1 MALKYPEDIMISIGD
16 NAPQF
21 TLSTNGGG
29 QFSLADAAGKYLI
42 LYFYPKDDTPG
53 CTKEAIGFSEER
65 AAFEAQNA
73 MVVGVS
79 RDTVKK
85 HDKFISK
92 YDSRIPLIAD
102 EDGSL
107 CEAFDTWVEKQM
119 YGKTYMGIERA
130 TFLISPEG
138 KLLQIW
144 RKVKVPGHVEDVL
157 ATVTALNS

>member
-1 MALKYPEDIMISIGD
+1 MFSIGD

-53 CTKEAIGFSEER
+53 CTKEAIGFSEESV
-65 AAFEAQNA
+65 AFDAQNA

-85 HDKFISK
+85 HDKFVSK
-92 YDSRIPLIAD
+92 YNLRIPLISD
-102 EDGSL
+102 EEGSL
-107 CEAFDTWVEKQM
+107 CEAFGTWIEKSM
-119 YGKTYMGIERA
+119 YGTTYMGIERA
-130 TFLISPEG
+130 TFLISPDG
-138 KLLQIW
+138 KVLHIW
-144 RKVKVPGHVEDVL
+144 RKVKVRGHVEEVL
-157 ATVTALNS
+157 AQLQSLKS

>member
-1 MALKYPEDIMISIGD
+1 MITIGD
-16 NAPQF
+16 SAPQF

-29 QFSLADAAGKYLI
+29 QFSLVDAAGKYLI

-53 CTKEAIGFSEER
+53 CTKEAVRFSEES

-92 YDSRIPLIAD
+92 YDLRIPLISD
-102 EDGSL
+102 EEGSL
-107 CEAFDTWVEKQM
+107 CETFGTWVEKRM

-138 KLLQIW
+138 QLLQMW
-144 RKVKVPGHVEDVL
+144 RKVKVPGHVEEVL
-157 ATVTALNS
+157 AQLKSLNS

>member
-1 MALKYPEDIMISIGD
+1 MV
-16 NAPQF
+16 
-21 TLSTNGGG
+21 
-29 QFSLADAAGKYLI
+29 

-73 MVVGVS
+73 LVVGVS
-79 RDTVKK
+79 RDTVQK

-92 YDSRIPLIAD
+92 HDLRIPLISD
-102 EDGSL
+102 EDGRL
-107 CEAFDTWVEKQM
+107 CEAFGTWVEKNM

-138 KLLQIW
+138 EVLKIW
-144 RKVKVPGHVEDVL
+144 RKVKVPGHVEEVL
-157 ATVTALNS
+157 SQIQTLNS

>member
-1 MALKYPEDIMISIGD
+1 MISIGD

-21 TLSTNGGG
+21 SLSTNGGG
-29 QFSLADAAGKYLI
+29 QFSLADATGKYLV

-92 YDSRIPLIAD
+92 YDLRIPLISD

-107 CEAFDTWVEKQM
+107 CEAFGTWVEKSM
-119 YGKTYMGIERA
+119 YGKTYMGIERT
-130 TFLISPEG
+130 TFLISPDG
-138 KLLQIW
+138 TVRHIW
-144 RKVKVPGHVEDVL
+144 RKVKVAGHVEEVL
-157 ATVTALNS
+157 RHLQALNS

>member
-1 MALKYPEDIMISIGD
+1 MISIGD

-21 TLSTNGGG
+21 TLSTNGVG

-53 CTKEAIGFSEER
+53 CTKEAVGFSEAS
-65 AAFEAQNA
+65 AAFDAQNA

-85 HDKFISK
+85 HDKFIGK
-92 YDSRIPLIAD
+92 YDLLIPLISD
-102 EDGSL
+102 EEGSL
-107 CEAFDTWVEKQM
+107 CEAFGTWVEKSM

-130 TFLISPEG
+130 TFLISPDG
-138 KLLQIW
+138 KVLHIW
-144 RKVKVPGHVEDVL
+144 RKVKVPGHVEEVL
-157 ATVTALNS
+157 AQLQSPKS

>member
-1 MALKYPEDIMISIGD
+1 MISIGD

-21 TLSTNGGG
+21 NLPTNGGG

-53 CTKEAIGFSEER
+53 CTKEAIGFSEAR
-65 AAFEAQNA
+65 AAFDAQKA

-85 HDKFISK
+85 HDKFIGK
-92 YDSRIPLIAD
+92 YDLRFPLISD
-102 EDGSL
+102 EEGSL
-107 CEAFDTWVEKQM
+107 CEAFGTWVEKSM

-130 TFLISPEG
+130 TFLISPDG
-138 KLLQIW
+138 KLLHIW
-144 RKVKVPGHVEDVL
+144 RKVKVPGHVEEVL
-157 ATVTALNS
+157 AQLQSLKS

>member
-1 MALKYPEDIMISIGD
+1 MISIGN

-29 QFSLADAAGKYLI
+29 QFSLADATGKYLI

-53 CTKEAIGFSEER
+53 CTKEAIGFSEAS
-65 AAFEAQNA
+65 AAFDTQNA

-85 HDKFISK
+85 HDKFVGK
-92 YDSRIPLIAD
+92 YDLRIPLISD
-102 EDGSL
+102 EDGGL
-107 CEAFDTWVEKQM
+107 CEAFGTWVEKSM

-130 TFLISPEG
+130 TFLISPDG
-138 KLLQIW
+138 KVLHIW
-144 RKVKVPGHVEDVL
+144 RKVKVRGHVEEVL
-157 ATVTALNS
+157 AQLQSLKS

>member
-1 MALKYPEDIMISIGD
+1 MISIGD

-21 TLSTNGGG
+21 TLSTNVGG
-29 QFSLADAAGKYLI
+29 QFSLADAAGKYLV

-85 HDKFISK
+85 HNKFISK
-92 YDSRIPLIAD
+92 YDLRIPLISD

-107 CEAFDTWVEKQM
+107 CEAFGTWVEKSM
-119 YGKTYMGIERA
+119 YGKTYMGIERT
-130 TFLISPEG
+130 TFLISPDG
-138 KLLQIW
+138 TVRHIW
-144 RKVKVPGHVEDVL
+144 RKVKVAGHVEEVL
-157 ATVTALNS
+157 RQLQALNS

>member
-1 MALKYPEDIMISIGD
+1 MISIGD

-53 CTKEAIGFSEER
+53 CTKEAIGFSEAS
-65 AAFEAQNA
+65 AAFDAQNA

-85 HDKFISK
+85 HDKFV
-92 YDSRIPLIAD
+92 
-102 EDGSL
+102 
-107 CEAFDTWVEKQM
+107 W
-119 YGKTYMGIERA
+119 
-130 TFLISPEG
+130 
-138 KLLQIW
+138 QI
-144 RKVKVPGHVEDVL
+144 
-157 ATVTALNS
+157 

>member
-1 MALKYPEDIMISIGD
+1 MISIGN

-29 QFSLADAAGKYLI
+29 QFSLADATGKYLI

-53 CTKEAIGFSEER
+53 CTKEAIGFSEAS
-65 AAFEAQNA
+65 AAFDTHNA

-85 HDKFISK
+85 HDKFVGK
-92 YDSRIPLIAD
+92 YDLRIPLISD
-102 EDGSL
+102 EDGGL
-107 CEAFDTWVEKQM
+107 CEAFGTWVEKSM

-130 TFLISPEG
+130 TFLISPDG
-138 KLLQIW
+138 KVLHIW
-144 RKVKVPGHVEDVL
+144 RKVKVRGHVEEVL
-157 ATVTALNS
+157 AQLQSLKS

>member
-1 MALKYPEDIMISIGD
+1 MISIGD

-53 CTKEAIGFSEER
+53 CIKEAIGFSEES
-65 AAFEAQNA
+65 AAFDAQNA

-85 HDKFISK
+85 HDKFVGK
-92 YDSRIPLIAD
+92 YDLRILLMSD
-102 EDGSL
+102 EEGSL
-107 CEAFDTWVEKQM
+107 CEAFSTWVEKSM

-130 TFLISPEG
+130 TFLISPDG
-138 KLLQIW
+138 KVLHMW
-144 RKVKVPGHVEDVL
+144 RKVKVPSHVEEVL
-157 ATVTALNS
+157 AQLQSFKS

>member
-1 MALKYPEDIMISIGD
+1 MMISIGD

-29 QFSLADAAGKYLI
+29 QFSLADSAGKYLI

-53 CTKEAIGFSEER
+53 CTKEAIGFSEAR
-65 AAFEAQNA
+65 TAFDAQNA

-85 HDKFISK
+85 HDKFIGK
-92 YDSRIPLIAD
+92 YDLRIPLISD
-102 EDGSL
+102 EEGSL
-107 CEAFDTWVEKQM
+107 CEAFGTWVEKNM

-138 KLLQIW
+138 DVLKIW
-144 RKVKVPGHVEDVL
+144 RKVKVPGHVEEVL
-157 ATVTALNS
+157 SQIQTLNS

>member
-1 MALKYPEDIMISIGD
+1 MISIGD

-21 TLSTNGGG
+21 NLSTNGGD

-53 CTKEAIGFSEER
+53 CTKEAIGFSEAR
-65 AAFEAQNA
+65 AAFDAQNA

-85 HDKFISK
+85 HDKFVGK
-92 YDSRIPLIAD
+92 YDLRIPLISD
-102 EDGSL
+102 EEGSL
-107 CEAFDTWVEKQM
+107 CKAFGTWVEKSM

-130 TFLISPEG
+130 TFLISPKG
-138 KLLQIW
+138 KVLHIW
-144 RKVKVPGHVEDVL
+144 RKVKVPGHVEEVL
-157 ATVTALNS
+157 AQLQSLKS

>member
-1 MALKYPEDIMISIGD
+1 MISIGD

-21 TLSTNGGG
+21 TLSTNGEG

-53 CTKEAIGFSEER
+53 CTKEAIGFSEAS
-65 AAFEAQNA
+65 AAFDTQNA

-85 HDKFISK
+85 HDKFVGK
-92 YDSRIPLIAD
+92 YDLRIPLISD
-102 EDGSL
+102 EEGGL
-107 CEAFDTWVEKQM
+107 CEAFGTWVEKNM

-130 TFLISPEG
+130 TFLISPDG
-138 KLLQIW
+138 KVLHIW
-144 RKVKVPGHVEDVL
+144 RKVKVPGHVEEVL
-157 ATVTALNS
+157 AQLQSLKS

>member
-1 MALKYPEDIMISIGD
+1 MISIGD

-21 TLSTNGGG
+21 TLSTNGEG

-53 CTKEAIGFSEER
+53 CTKEAIGFSE
-65 AAFEAQNA
+65 ASTAFDAQNA

-85 HDKFISK
+85 HDKFVGK
-92 YDSRIPLIAD
+92 HDLRIPLISD
-102 EDGSL
+102 EEGSL
-107 CEAFDTWVEKQM
+107 CEAFSTWVEKSM

-130 TFLISPEG
+130 TFLISPDG
-138 KLLQIW
+138 KVLHIW
-144 RKVKVPGHVEDVL
+144 RKVKVPGHVEEVL
-157 ATVTALNS
+157 AQLQSLKS

>member
-1 MALKYPEDIMISIGD
+1 MITIGD
-16 NAPQF
+16 SAPQF

-29 QFSLADAAGKYLI
+29 QFSLVDAAGKYLI

-53 CTKEAIGFSEER
+53 CTKEAVRFSEES

-79 RDTVKK
+79 RDKVKK

-92 YDSRIPLIAD
+92 YDLRIPLISD
-102 EDGSL
+102 EEGSL
-107 CEAFDTWVEKQM
+107 CETFGTWVEKRM

-130 TFLISPEG
+130 TFLISPDG
-138 KLLQIW
+138 KVLHMW
-144 RKVKVPGHVEDVL
+144 RKVKVPSHVEEVL
-157 ATVTALNS
+157 AQLQLFKS

>member
-1 MALKYPEDIMISIGD
+1 MISIGD

-53 CTKEAIGFSEER
+53 CTKEAIGFSEAS
-65 AAFEAQNA
+65 AAFDTQNA

-85 HDKFISK
+85 HDKFVGK
-92 YDSRIPLIAD
+92 YDLRIPLISD
-102 EDGSL
+102 EDGGL
-107 CEAFDTWVEKQM
+107 CEAFGTWVEKSM

-130 TFLISPEG
+130 TFLISPDG
-138 KLLQIW
+138 KVLHMW
-144 RKVKVPGHVEDVL
+144 RKVKVRGHVEEVL
-157 ATVTALNS
+157 AQLQSLKS